1 MKLAGEQLL
10 AMSQARAWRALHDTR
25 VLQAAIPGC
34 EALTPAGPQRYD
46 LRMAVP
52 LGLVAARFDGQLQLS
67 ALDEPHGFRLGFE
80 GSGGV
85 AGHGRGSVR
94 IALVALSPR
103 KTQLSYALTAS
114 VGGPLAAIGSALASA
129 VAQPM
134 ADEFF
139 RRFRAAMQRHRP

>member
-1 MKLAGEQLL
+1 MKLAGEQVLPV
-10 AMSQARAWRALHDTR
+10 SQARAWAALHDTA

-34 EALTPAGPQRYD
+34 EALTPAGPQCYD

-52 LGLVAARFDGQLQLS
+52 LGLVTARFEGRLRLS
-67 ALDEPHGFRLGFE
+67 SLDEPHGFRLGFE

-85 AGHGRGSVR
+85 AGHGKGSVR

-103 KTQLSYALTAS
+103 KTQLAYTLNAR
-114 VGGPLAAIGSALASA
+114 VGGPLAAIGDSLAGA
-129 VAQPM
+129 VAQPL

-139 RRFRAAMQRHRP
+139 KRLLTAMRRRRS